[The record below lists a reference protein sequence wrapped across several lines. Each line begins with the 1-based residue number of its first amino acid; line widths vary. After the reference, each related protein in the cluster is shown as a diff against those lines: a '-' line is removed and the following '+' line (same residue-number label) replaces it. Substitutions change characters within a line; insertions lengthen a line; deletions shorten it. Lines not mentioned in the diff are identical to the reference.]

1 MLYPACARTY
11 GDPMHVGCKNR
22 SCRLLCPERRPV
34 SRILVV
40 DDESLMRE
48 FISESLLS
56 HGYDVDC
63 AENGVRAIEL
73 LGGEPYDIILTDF
86 KMPKVSGIDVLR
98 KAREK
103 MPDSRVVIMTAYGTV
118 ENAVEAMKLGAYDYI
133 TKPFGMDEILLLVK
147 RAIEVKSLQE
157 ENLRLKI
164 ELRERYSDRSVIGDS
179 PVMRHIFDLIET
191 VSQSRSTVLITGK
204 SGTGKE
210 LVARAVHYLSPRK
223 NGPFIKLNC
232 AALPAELME
241 SELFGHEKG
250 AFTGAI
256 RRYRGR
262 FERAD
267 NGTLLLDE
275 ISEMRP
281 QLQAKLL
288 RILQEREFE
297 PVGSSET
304 IQVDVR
310 IVATTNRDIRKLVE
324 SGEFREDLFY
334 RLNVIH
340 IHMPRLKERIED
352 ISLLAN
358 HFLRKFTL
366 ENGKAVEG
374 ISDEV
379 LDIWKRY
386 DWPGNVRE
394 LENTVERAVVMC
406 KGKRLEFEDLPPA
419 AEPSE
424 AVFAGPSLES
434 SSAESLYGPTDG
446 TLADMERE
454 LILKTLARENGNR
467 TVTAEKIGIS
477 VRTLRNKLAL
487 YNRMGVTR

>member
-1 MLYPACARTY
+1 MRERCEGR
-11 GDPMHVGCKNR
+11 CK
-22 SCRLLCPERRPV
+22 V

-48 FISESLLS
+48 FISESLIS
-56 HGYDVDC
+56 HRYEVDC
-63 AENGVRAIEL
+63 AENGTRAIEL
-73 LGGEPYDIILTDF
+73 LGGEPYDVILTDY
-86 KMPKVSGIDVLR
+86 KMPKVTGMDVLR
-98 KAREK
+98 KARER
-103 MPDSRVVIMTAYGTV
+103 MPDSKVVIMTAYGTV

-133 TKPFGMDEILLLVK
+133 TKPFGVDEILLLVK
-147 RAIEVKSLQE
+147 RAVEFKSLQV
-157 ENLRLKI
+157 ENRRLHS
-164 ELRERYSDRSVIGDS
+164 ELGDRYGCRNIVGDS
-179 PVMRHIFDLIET
+179 PVMCRIFDLITT

-210 LVARAVHYLSPRK
+210 LVARAFHYLSPRK
-223 NGPFIKLNC
+223 NGSFIKLNC

-256 RRYRGR
+256 RRFRGR

-267 NGTLLLDE
+267 GGTLLLDE

-281 QLQAKLL
+281 RLQAKLL
-288 RILQEREFE
+288 RVLQEREFE

-310 IVATTNRDIRKLVE
+310 IIATTNCDLQKLIE
-324 SGEFREDLFY
+324 SGEFREDLYY

-340 IHMPRLKERIED
+340 VHLPPLRDRLED
-352 ISLLAN
+352 IPLLAH
-358 HFLRKFTL
+358 HFLQKYTF
-366 ENGKAVEG
+366 ENGKAIEG

-379 LDIWKRY
+379 IERWKQY

-394 LENTVERAVVMC
+394 LENTIERAVVMC
-406 KGKRLEFEDLPPA
+406 KGKILEVADLPPMTEASEPESA
-419 AEPSE
+419 APSHEPSRTKS
-424 AVFAGPSLES
+424 AGGVLTE
-434 SSAESLYGPTDG
+434 G
-446 TLADMERE
+446 TISDMERE
-454 LILKTLARENGNR
+454 LILKTLAREGGNR
-467 TVTAEKIGIS
+467 TITAEKLGIS

-487 YNRMGVTR
+487 YGRLGVLK